1 MEKATKKKES
11 KLIVILSVTAITIF
25 LVVVSLLTYTFIAT
39 YLHNQELKEMKEK
52 VEQDYADLLTQ
63 SEKFNDETY
72 YTIYFN
78 DEYMVVGKDQIII
91 EFK

>member
-1 MEKATKKKES
+1 MEKAAKKKES
-11 KLIVILSVTAITIF
+11 KLIVILSIISITIF
-25 LVVVSLLTYTFIAT
+25 LTVVSFLSYTFITT
-39 YLHNQELKEMKEK
+39 YIHNQELKEMKEK

-78 DEYMVVGKDQIII
+78 DQYMVIEKDQIII